1 MIIRVLRESWFISQ
15 SVSQPIILAFDG
27 NFHIYKGRADEVD
40 TVPQQGVT
48 KLLKVTLQNCQASY
62 AFKRS
67 HIM

>member
-15 SVSQPIILAFDG
+15 SVSQAIILAFDG